1 MTKICLGTTQ
11 VAPKRW
17 IALALETQTG
27 KLVACTSSEKSVKEA
42 KKRLKSTLYRLRR
55 LDDLDE
61 THEISQVQLVGSRLA
76 ELLEGKEQPFS
87 LKEISPRNWSS
98 ARLVISK
105 KLLQVP
111 RGKVISYGGLAA
123 QSNSSPRGVGSVMR
137 TNPVPWA
144 IPCHRVIHSDGR
156 LGKLGGSISGTKE
169 KARILRAEG
178 VLFNRNGTVNHE
190 SIVS

>member
-11 VAPKRW
+11 VSPKRW

-27 KLVACTSSEKSVKEA
+27 KLVACASSEKSVKEA
-42 KKRLKSTLYRLRR
+42 KQHLKSTLYRFKRSK
-55 LDDLDE
+55 DLDE
-61 THEISQVQLVGSRLA
+61 TQESSQVQLVGTRLA
-76 ELLEGKEQPFS
+76 ELLEGKGQPFS
-87 LKEISPRNWSS
+87 FKEISQRNWSS

-105 KLLQVP
+105 QLLQVP

-123 QSNSSPRGVGSVMR
+123 QCTSSPRGVGSVMR

-156 LGKLGGSISGTKE
+156 VGKLGGSISGTKE
-169 KARILRAEG
+169 KSRILQAEG